1 MPPSPSSSA
10 AILED
15 TAKAVGRRER
25 LLDET
30 ARFLVQHGIARTSMV
45 EIARQAGV
53 SRAAIYYY
61 FNDLQDLVF
70 QSYERTCA
78 LMAHELANARAAGG
92 SALAIIQRFVNSLV
106 GSQKSVL
113 APVTEVAFL
122 HPDQQGAIVRDYA
135 NLLDGIAEIVDAGIA
150 AGSIR
155 KCAPRIAGQA
165 VLGVVSWAPLA
176 WRWSTIA
183 GLSHADLVAA
193 LDEMLRSGIARRP
206 YHQRGRGPICISP
219 ISFSAAQAFD
229 PAALTAARQEA
240 LMAAASWLFNQ
251 KGIDATSLDEIAQ
264 RLQVTKKVI
273 SHNFGDKAAL
283 VADCYRRSFGIFL
296 DIAERATIFDGT
308 AVEAAWAAAYALA
321 EVSVREDIAPLAPLT
336 GIEALAPELQDEL
349 QASALKLT
357 NAYLALHHRGKAD
370 GSLAAINSQ
379 AAVVMHPGYFEW
391 LPKWL
396 GLFSDQERTLM
407 PRELADL
414 YILGLAPDPVI
425 D

>member
-1 MPPSPSSSA
+1 MSPNASSST
-10 AILED
+10 AIMED

-30 ARFLVQHGIARTSMV
+30 ARFLLQHGIARTSMV

-61 FNDLQDLVF
+61 FKDLQDLVF

-78 LMAHELANARAAGG
+78 SMAQELASARAGGG
-92 SALAIIQRFVNSLV
+92 SALAIIQRFVNSLA
-106 GSQKSVL
+106 GSQVSVL

-122 HPDQQGAIVRDYA
+122 HPDQQAAVVRDYA
-135 NLLDGIAEIVDAGIA
+135 SLLDSIAEVLEAGIA

-155 KCAPRIAGQA
+155 KCAPRITGQA
-165 VLGVVSWAPLA
+165 ILGVVSWAPLA

-183 GLSHADLVAA
+183 GLSHADLATT
-193 LDEMLRSGIARRP
+193 LNKMLRSGIARRP
-206 YHQRGRGPICISP
+206 YDQSSREPICIAP
-219 ISFSAAQAFD
+219 MSFGAAQAFD
-229 PAALTAARQEA
+229 PAALSSARQEA

-283 VADCYRRSFGIFL
+283 VADCYRRSFAIFL
-296 DIAERATIFDGT
+296 DIAERATAFDGT

-349 QASALKLT
+349 QASALKLM
-357 NAYLALHHRGKAD
+357 NAYLELHHRGKAD

-379 AAVVMHPGYFEW
+379 AAVAMHPGYFEW

-396 GLFSDQERTLM
+396 GLFPDHERAIM

-414 YILGLAPDPVI
+414 YILGLAPDAG